1 MAGSGNMN
9 KFPAIPHIRR
19 GPSFNVRRW
28 LHINKKTNCSQG
40 SSMGPSE
47 VRPEGR
53 PPPRPIRRL
62 LVANRGE
69 IAARILAT
77 AREHDPPIET
87 FALFTEGDSGH
98 ILNAD
103 HGLKLENAS
112 TYLDI
117 DKLLTLVREHHI
129 DAIHPGYG
137 FLSEDATFAKRAW
150 DEAGASVIGPGWGIL
165 DRTGDKL
172 KAKELAKE
180 CNVPV
185 LDATTEP
192 METVE
197 GIRTFVD
204 RVGIPVMLKA
214 VDGGGG
220 RGIRLV
226 RRVEDLENLVKRA
239 IADSPSKKVFVEKA
253 AIDGFRHIEVQILG
267 DGTEGVRHLFEREC
281 SIQRRY
287 QKIVELAPSTI
298 SDRGFIARIIRAAE
312 RIAEHINYFSLGTFE
327 FLANPET
334 QEFFFLEINPRLQVE
349 HTITESLSQTD
360 IVELQLRL
368 SEGWPVHE
376 LHPIPRPFDPM
387 RPPARHS
394 IQLRICAENPNAGFS
409 LSIGRISRFQFP
421 AGNGIRVDTALVAG
435 HEAQVST
442 DFDSVI
448 AKIIIT
454 AHDWEGAV
462 RKARRA
468 LEDTYVAGVQT
479 NISVLGAIVHRQEF
493 MQGQCDTAWL
503 ESSMADLVSEG
514 EKLARTRSND
524 KFFAQQESTSRNSG
538 PATGHSSSAVLFRKG
553 DAWSIKVA
561 SPGSEGK
568 EESHHLKLEKVLRN
582 EFPSL
587 LNAQISYATPDMP
600 EPQPLSIS
608 LSATSA
614 TSASTI
620 AEGKHRRGDPR
631 NECHVIIPF
640 PGKLI
645 EVLVD
650 EGDQL
655 KAGDVVCIVSQMKM
669 ELEVRC
675 RKAGRVS
682 WVMEARDGEDV
693 AEGDLAVEI
702 VPEEEVRPKL

>member
-1 MAGSGNMN
+1 
-9 KFPAIPHIRR
+9 
-19 GPSFNVRRW
+19 
-28 LHINKKTNCSQG
+28 
-40 SSMGPSE
+40 MGPSE
-47 VRPEGR
+47 ARPDGR

-69 IAARILAT
+69 IASRILAT

-87 FALFTEGDSGH
+87 FALSTKGDSGH
-98 ILNAD
+98 TLNAD
-103 HGLKLENAS
+103 HVLKLKAAAA
-112 TYLDI
+112 YLNI
-117 DKLLTLVREHHI
+117 DTLLTLVREHQI
-129 DAIHPGYG
+129 DAVHPGYG
-137 FLSEDATFAKRAW
+137 FLSENATFAKRAW
-150 DEAGASVIGPGWGIL
+150 DEVGATVIGPGWEIL
-165 DRTGDKL
+165 ERTGDKL
-172 KAKELAKE
+172 KAKELARE
-180 CNVPV
+180 CNMPV
-185 LDATTEP
+185 LEATTEP
-192 METVE
+192 MESVD
-197 GIRTFVD
+197 GIQSFVD
-204 RVGIPVMLKA
+204 SIGFPVMLKA

-226 RRVEDLENLVKRA
+226 RRAEDLESLAKRA

-312 RIAEHINYFSLGTFE
+312 GIAEHINYFSLGTFE
-327 FLANPET
+327 FLANPLT

-349 HTITESLSQTD
+349 HTITECLSQTD

-394 IQLRICAENPNAGFS
+394 IQLRICAENPSADFS
-409 LSIGRISRFQFP
+409 LSIGRISRFHFP

-435 HEAQVST
+435 HEAQVSA

-468 LEDTYVAGVQT
+468 LEDTHVAGVQT
-479 NISVLGAIVHRQEF
+479 NIDVLKAVVRRQEF
-493 MQGQCDTAWL
+493 MQGQCDTAWF
-503 ESSMADLVSEG
+503 ESNMADLVPEG
-514 EKLARTRSND
+514 QKLSRSRSHEQ
-524 KFFAQQESTSRNSG
+524 FFAEQGSPSG
-538 PATGHSSSAVLFRKG
+538 SSAAATGLSSSAVLFRKG
-553 DAWSIKVA
+553 DGWSIKVA
-561 SPGSEGK
+561 SDGAEGK
-568 EESHHLKLEKVLRN
+568 EETHHLKLEKVLRN

-587 LNAQISYATPDMP
+587 LNAQISYATPDKP
-600 EPQPLSIS
+600 EPQALSVS

-614 TSASTI
+614 SSASTM
-620 AEGKHRRGDPR
+620 AEGKHRRGDSG
-631 NECHVIIPF
+631 NEGHVIIPF
-640 PGKLI
+640 PGKLV

-650 EGDQL
+650 EGDRIR
-655 KAGDVVCIVSQMKM
+655 AGDVVCIVSQMKM
-669 ELEVRC
+669 ELEVRSS
-675 RKAGRVS
+675 KGGRVS
-682 WVMEARDGEDV
+682 WVMEVPDGEDV

-702 VPEEEVRPKL
+702 VPEEESRPKL